1 MQPLVQRRSTE
12 QGFTLLEPL
21 VAILIL
27 AAVMAA
33 FTPPLVLAVATRVK
47 NFRVEQAIKVAQSE
61 VDRNRRL
68 IDRETKATDLNPKLP
83 PAVSANATAPGAVG
97 APTSATP
104 SCTTIGNI
112 EVPTTPLS
120 WCPVPNPNGGA
131 PVLGMQVFRTQVFNL
146 DGTAGSSANKFP
158 VAYRLGVRVYPIQ
171 ALQQNAGNLQTET
184 SGLSLSPAAQ
194 SLRAPLAVL
203 YGPVARSDF
212 STNSESALRRLC
224 ALNNST
230 PGSTDNCPLN

>member
-1 MQPLVQRRSTE
+1 MQPLVQRQSTE
-12 QGFTLLEPL
+12 QGFSLLEPL

-33 FTPPLVLAVATRVK
+33 FTPPVVLAVATRVK

-68 IDRETKATDLNPKLP
+68 IDRETTATALNPQLP
-83 PAVSANATAPGAVG
+83 PAVAANATEPQNVG

-104 SCTTIGNI
+104 NCTNGIPATA
-112 EVPTTPLS
+112 LS
-120 WCPVPNPNGGA
+120 WCPVPTPDGSA
-131 PVLGMQVFRTQVFNL
+131 PTLGMQVFRTQIFNL
-146 DGTAGSSANKFP
+146 DGTAGSSTSKFP
-158 VAYRLGVRVYPIQ
+158 VTYRLGVRIYPIQ

-203 YGPVARSDF
+203 YGPIVRSDF
-212 STNSESALRRLC
+212 STTNESALRRLC
-224 ALNNST
+224 ALNNTT
-230 PGSTDNCPLN
+230 PGSTANCPLN